1 MLELFESILNG
12 LLGLPPTA
20 VYAVIGILAGV
31 ENIFPPV
38 PADTAVAIGA
48 FLSTGGIISAQA
60 VFATTWIANVS
71 SAIMVYVAGR
81 TVGRQFFRGRLG
93 QRLLNP
99 AAMVRLELLYGKYG
113 MWGIF
118 LSRFLPG
125 LRAVV
130 PPFAGIANLGAW
142 RTIFPMVVAS
152 GLWYGTLTFVAAT
165 AVRELD
171 QIARFIRSL
180 NVAGAIA
187 VGVVIVGVGLAF
199 WWRRRKKLERLG
211 ARTQQ

>member
-1 MLELFESILNG
+1 
-12 LLGLPPTA
+12 
-20 VYAVIGILAGV
+20 
-31 ENIFPPV
+31 
-38 PADTAVAIGA
+38 
-48 FLSTGGIISAQA
+48 
-60 VFATTWIANVS
+60 
-71 SAIMVYVAGR
+71 
-81 TVGRQFFRGRLG
+81 
-93 QRLLNP
+93 
-99 AAMVRLELLYGKYG
+99 
-113 MWGIF
+113 
-118 LSRFLPG
+118 
-125 LRAVV
+125 
-130 PPFAGIANLGAW
+130 
-142 RTIFPMVVAS
+142 MVVAS